1 MPNTPDQ
8 TPQDAAPTR
17 PAYARFARAFGPDG
31 TLHDIHYVKVHEPDP
46 TPLPDSMEGVARG
59 GVQMVPKDQPE
70 DVTVTD
76 CDDIG

>member
-31 TLHDIHYVKVHEPDP
+31 KLHDIHYVKVHEPDP
-46 TPLPDSMEGVARG
+46 TPPPAPVKGIVRRVA
-59 GVQMVPKDQPE
+59 QMLSREQIE

-76 CDDIG
+76 YDDIG